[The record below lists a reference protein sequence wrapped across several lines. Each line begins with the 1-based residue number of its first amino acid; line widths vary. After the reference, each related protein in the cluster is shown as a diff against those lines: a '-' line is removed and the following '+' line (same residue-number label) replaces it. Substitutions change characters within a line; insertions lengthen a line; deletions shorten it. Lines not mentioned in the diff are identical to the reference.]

1 VAAVA
6 DPVVPAEGKRT
17 DSAAELVAEAV
28 PVVAG
33 PAAGTHTGCSA
44 VPAAVAEPAV
54 EPVAVGQ
61 PVLAPGSAVAEA
73 VPVVLEP
80 VQTDRCQYQ
89 GSEDPDY
96 RYKPV
101 QADRSAELQPVEP
114 RCSLG

>member
-1 VAAVA
+1 M
-6 DPVVPAEGKRT
+6 
-17 DSAAELVAEAV
+17 
-28 PVVAG
+28 AG

-61 PVLAPGSAVAEA
+61 P
-73 VPVVLEP
+73 VLEP